1 MTFLTRML
9 TAALGAI
16 LLTVSAAHAE
26 TVVIGHPAGSVYET
40 TASVYRIVLE
50 RSGYNVVMKSGAPE
64 QLYEMLVTGECDL
77 YVAALLPNAQHDL
90 WSEHKEKLIQV
101 APLYYDV
108 KQFWAV
114 PAYVPASLVKSV
126 ADLATP
132 EVTAKMQKTINGP
145 GMTTSLMLRS
155 AQLMQDYRLSEAGY
169 ELAPG
174 TQQEWADAFTRNVD
188 AQNWFVTPLW
198 QPQYLNKVAKLRMLD
213 DPKGVFG
220 KPDTAWLI
228 AGKAARA
235 KFPDHI
241 YDILKRMEFSVANV
255 NELDY
260 MVNVEK
266 TPPLEAAHLWMSRH
280 PYTIEYW
287 LNM

>member
-1 MTFLTRML
+1 MKCLSRLL
-9 TAALGAI
+9 TATLGI
-16 LLTVSAAHAE
+16 LLLAASGAQAA
-26 TVVIGHPAGSVYET
+26 TVVIGHPAGSVYES
-40 TASVYRIVLE
+40 TASVYQIVLE
-50 RSGYNVVMKSGAPE
+50 RSGYNVVMKSAPPE
-64 QLYEMLVTGECDL
+64 ELYEMLSAGDCDL
-77 YVAALLPNAQHDL
+77 YVAALLPNAQQEM
-90 WSEHKEKLIQV
+90 WSEHQENLIQV
-101 APLYYDV
+101 APIYYDV
-108 KQFWAV
+108 MQFWAV
-114 PAYVPASLVKSV
+114 PAYIPSSLVKSV
-126 ADLATP
+126 ADLASP
-132 EVTAKMQKTINGP
+132 EVTAKMQTTINGP
-145 GMTTSLMLRS
+145 DMTTPLMLRS
-155 AQLMQDYRLSEAGY
+155 AQLMQDYKLAEAGY

-174 TQQEWADAFTRNVD
+174 TQQEWVDAFKRNID

-198 QPQYLNKVAKLRMLD
+198 QPQYLNEVAKMRILQ

-220 KPDTAWLI
+220 KADTAWLI

-266 TPPLEAAHLWMSRH
+266 TPPRKAAHLWMSRH